1 VSTNNTRTAVATQE
15 ARILSSR
22 TTALVESSAQELA
35 RVNRAAQDFAASKQP
50 EAAAQEVARRSRE
63 AAAKWRDI
71 AIRAQETAA
80 AWEAAAAEAEQGEQL
95 QRPAR
100 NRREA

>member
-1 VSTNNTRTAVATQE
+1 MSTNRMQE
-15 ARILSSR
+15 ARILTGR
-22 TTALVESSAQELA
+22 TTALVESSVQELA

-50 EAAAQEVARRSRE
+50 EVAAQEVARRSRE

-71 AIRAQETAA
+71 ATRAQKTAA